1 VLVSWCVRHKTDTT
15 GPSIKILIYC
25 WSPQNC
31 ETIKKLIK
39 QIILTKLV
47 APSPLP
53 TVLPPFRYIL
63 KWPTNMYSSI
73 YSWPHLIHNSQ
84 VVWLIKVFKKKL
96 GICFVPTTS
105 TSWGSMKANGREPK
119 SCLGQVFNFKLSCS
133 IAAKNHTQ
141 PFLELK
147 TWPRFSPVNW
157 SFCSW
162 LALQCEIFWWPLTV
176 PTRSNNTAGNSAIN
190 QSILIWCPCLALPY
204 QTGQSAWFLFIGNPL
219 N

>member
-1 VLVSWCVRHKTDTT
+1 MQLKSFKKLTMLLTKKLALNLKPNPNLTSTRACTIKFFIAVTCVLVSWCVRHKTDTT

-31 ETIKKLIK
+31 ETIKNLIK
-39 QIILTKLV
+39 HKTLDSLNGVKLKLTKLV

-96 GICFVPTTS
+96 WICFVPTTS

-133 IAAKNHTQ
+133 IAAKNNPHATIPRAENLTQ
-141 PFLELK
+141 
-147 TWPRFSPVNW
+147 V
-157 SFCSW
+157 
-162 LALQCEIFWWPLTV
+162 
-176 PTRSNNTAGNSAIN
+176 
-190 QSILIWCPCLALPY
+190 
-204 QTGQSAWFLFIGNPL
+204 
-219 N
+219 